1 MVIFCVCIL
10 HTKIK
15 RYENLKGQ
23 EVCVNLD
30 LATRNEDRIRG
41 TSVLL
46 NL

>member
-15 RYENLKGQ
+15 KSENLKGQ

-30 LATRNEDRIRG
+30 LAARNEDRIRA
-41 TSVLL
+41 TSVLS